1 MYATESSQ
9 PGSLHFIR
17 VLISQART
25 EGPLPATAQCPED
38 QSNQGEA
45 SFTRFRGRSP
55 ASQSPAGDLPSCW
68 VRHGYQVSVAAG
80 WRDSD

>member
-1 MYATESSQ
+1 MELGQEGLEQRCMLRSLPQ

-45 SFTRFRGRSP
+45 
-55 ASQSPAGDLPSCW
+55 PSL
-68 VRHGYQVSVAAG
+68 GSVGETQHHKAQLEIYPPVG
-80 WRDSD
+80 